1 MYIVQNINIMVTK
14 TEERKKNATKNTG
27 ASMVW
32 VVEEDVIIFFA
43 VNDLATST
51 LNCSF
56 VSHEYSKE
64 ILHCDIVSSVV
75 LKHMKSP

>member
-1 MYIVQNINIMVTK
+1 MV
-14 TEERKKNATKNTG
+14 R
-27 ASMVW
+27 

-43 VNDLATST
+43 VNDLPIST